1 MAWRINRR
9 RRKIYDF
16 VDIPPLDN
24 SLFFVLRDRRA
35 LFLLGEEPHNG
46 SEMHTT
52 AEQYSSQK
60 KIHLFMSTNQG
71 KRWIAVHINNLAE
84 AFKENIYSRSRKSK
98 RSRRHER
105 TSLTASW
112 EAIIYEISL
121 PHLIAEPWFMEMKQF
136 CLGIPK
142 QVLRILL
149 LGLFKRTTNLNT
161 NSLNTRSTYIKHESV
176 ND

>member
-1 MAWRINRR
+1 MARRINRR

-35 LFLLGEEPHNG
+35 LFLFGEEPHNG

-84 AFKENIYSRSRKSK
+84 AFKENIYSRSRKR
-98 RSRRHER
+98 RSRKRKR

-112 EAIIYEISL
+112 KAIIYEISL